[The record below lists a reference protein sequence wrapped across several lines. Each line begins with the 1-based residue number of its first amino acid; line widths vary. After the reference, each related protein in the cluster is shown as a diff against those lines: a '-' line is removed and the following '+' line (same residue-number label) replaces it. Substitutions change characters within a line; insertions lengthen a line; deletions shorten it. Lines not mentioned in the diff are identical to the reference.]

1 MTVPASAR
9 PFQTGLPSEHDR
21 MIANNLRQIV
31 EAGNQIEIQTSEG
44 PQTLVLGKALSEV
57 LITMLREL
65 AEGNAITMI
74 PISEELTTQEAA
86 DLLNVSRPFLIKLID
101 RKELGCRMV
110 GRHRRLKAA
119 DVFAYKERMSAGRKS
134 ALQEIADTGADL
146 I

>member
-1 MTVPASAR
+1 MTVPASAQ

-21 MIANNLRQIV
+21 MIANSLRQIV
-31 EAGNQIEIQTSEG
+31 EAGEQIEIQTPDG
-44 PQTLVLGKALSEV
+44 PKTLVLGKALSGV

-101 RKELGCRMV
+101 QGELSCRKV

-119 DVFAYKERMSAGRKS
+119 DVFAYKEQMSAGRKS
-134 ALQEIADTGADL
+134 ALQEIADIGADL